1 MRLPNL
7 SIKCP
12 NDLPNRVCEC
22 MKTSVNHSQKWREVV
37 ESLKAE
43 TVVRAEGI
51 VRDRPDEDINK
62 VLLKYMSY
70 LHIYTCILS
79 FLHIVLPHIWMQFYQ
94 FSFIFL
100 FFSPPQGM
108 PTGAIEVH
116 LETLEVL
123 NEAHNLPF
131 SLASKAPAVSPRLC
145 EMKGVSI
152 ACHLVLNPSVMTQ

>member
-100 FFSPPQGM
+100 FFPLS
-108 PTGAIEVH
+108 
-116 LETLEVL
+116 TLV
-123 NEAHNLPF
+123 
-131 SLASKAPAVSPRLC
+131 
-145 EMKGVSI
+145 
-152 ACHLVLNPSVMTQ
+152 PSVLLPLPSPLFSISPFLTSVLHPSPLLPSLGYAHRSN